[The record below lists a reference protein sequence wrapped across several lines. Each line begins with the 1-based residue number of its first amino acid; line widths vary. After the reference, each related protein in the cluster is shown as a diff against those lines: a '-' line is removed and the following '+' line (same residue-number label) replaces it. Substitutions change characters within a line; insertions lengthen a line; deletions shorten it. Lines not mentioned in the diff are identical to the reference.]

1 MVDIGFLESFK
12 FAFCSI
18 CYTIS
23 NNIALICLL
32 YIDPALFLVFGN
44 LRILAGGL
52 MYWLIMGKALTDLQ
66 WSALLII
73 TFGATIASSH
83 DAAFGDVS
91 GIEAFFG
98 MLLVFIMVTISCT
111 SNIWSER

>member
-1 MVDIGFLESFK
+1 
-12 FAFCSI
+12 
-18 CYTIS
+18 
-23 NNIALICLL
+23 
-32 YIDPALFLVFGN
+32 
-44 LRILAGGL
+44 
-52 MYWLIMGKALTDLQ
+52 MYWLIMGKVLTDLQ

-83 DAAFGDVS
+83 DATFGDVS

-98 MLLVFIMVTISCT
+98 MMLVFIMVTISST